1 MTDRRLTGRVAALMR
16 AGGWRQV
23 TVTAAM
29 GHLGTDVV
37 AVGVDGRRW
46 LLRCHHDPARL
57 TPADVH
63 RFADSARR
71 MRRAEVTM
79 LVLGTDSPSPLLEAA
94 AQAGVTLVDAGSLSW
109 WAAQQR

>member
-1 MTDRRLTGRVAALMR
+1 MR

-23 TVTAAM
+23 TVTALM
-29 GHLGTDVV
+29 GPLGTDVV
-37 AVGVDGRRW
+37 GVGVDGRRW

-79 LVLGTDSPSPLLEAA
+79 LVLGTDSPGPLLEAA

-109 WAAQQR
+109 WSAQQRRP